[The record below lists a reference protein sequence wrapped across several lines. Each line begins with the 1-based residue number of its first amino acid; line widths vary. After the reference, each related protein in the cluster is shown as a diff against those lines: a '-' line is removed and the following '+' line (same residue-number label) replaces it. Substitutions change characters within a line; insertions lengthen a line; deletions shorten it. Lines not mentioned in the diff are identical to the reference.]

1 MYRQL
6 MYDVKDE
13 WTKKFWCGEFCAE
26 QQGNI
31 IERFLNKMEIQYID
45 VHNKYYSC
53 IDFKQI
59 PSPSLAPI
67 EMIKHLCEDA
77 MCLMDIDLAVGL
89 YSYSCDQ
96 AFTIGVLAT
105 SGAWIPFEDM
115 EIDYQKFNYFC
126 DNKESPSIEEITIV
140 GKKYNI
146 LTMRDDEIIKD
157 AFKRAIHEIIYG
169 NTNYKK

>member
-1 MYRQL
+1 MSFFADTEYEAVFKACEFIL
-6 MYDVKDE
+6 NIHLIDE
-13 WTKKFWCGEFCAE
+13 
-26 QQGNI
+26 
-31 IERFLNKMEIQYID
+31 
-45 VHNKYYSC
+45 
-53 IDFKQI
+53 
-59 PSPSLAPI
+59 
-67 EMIKHLCEDA
+67 
-77 MCLMDIDLAVGL
+77 DLVVGL